1 MPALHACLPLI
12 FRAGE
17 NGFSGGEGAH
27 ASSILAREFLE
38 RRFNRIVELADAL
51 YEIFRALPGPAKR
64 NKAGAGQGEGR
75 QGRGDPGAPKPRRR
89 KKARNARAPTNRGK
103 ERQAKRA

>member
-17 NGFSGGEGAH
+17 NGSAGGEGAH
-27 ASSILAREFLE
+27 ASSILSREFLE
-38 RRFNRIVELADAL
+38 SRFNLVELADAL

-64 NKAGAGQGEGR
+64 NKAGAGQGEGK
-75 QGRGDPGAPKPRRR
+75 QGQGKGAPKPLRR
-89 KKARNARAPTNRGK
+89 KKARNARAPPNRGL
-103 ERQAKRA
+103 EMQGKRA